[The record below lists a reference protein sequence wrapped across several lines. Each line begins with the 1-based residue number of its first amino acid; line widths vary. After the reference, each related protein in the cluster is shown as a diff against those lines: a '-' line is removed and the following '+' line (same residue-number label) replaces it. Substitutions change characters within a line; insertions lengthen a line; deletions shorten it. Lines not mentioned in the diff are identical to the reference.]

1 VGKSTLLNAVLGR
14 KLAKVSG
21 SPGKT
26 RLLNVFQVPL
36 GRGEWGVGPAPERKA
51 PLPTPSA
58 FYLLDLPGYGYAR
71 VSQTER
77 AAFHR
82 LLERVLHRPRLV
94 GAVWLLD
101 LRREPSADDQAMQD
115 LLAAGHVPVLA
126 AFTKADKLP
135 RGQQRDRAR
144 ALRAALHLDDEQTVS
159 TSATTGDG
167 IPELR
172 QAIGELVT
180 KATAAG

>member
-1 VGKSTLLNAVLGR
+1 MLGR

-26 RLLNVFQVPL
+26 RMMNVFRMPD
-36 GRGEWGVGPAPERKA
+36 
-51 PLPTPSA
+51 
-58 FYLLDLPGYGYAR
+58 FYFLDLPGYGYAR

-77 AAFHR
+77 VAFHR
-82 LLERVLHRPRLV
+82 LLEAVVHRPRIA

-115 LLAAGHVPVLA
+115 LLAGEHVRVLA

-135 RGQQRDRAR
+135 RGQQRERAR
-144 ALRAALHLDDEQTVS
+144 ALRVALHLEDEQTVS
-159 TSATTGDG
+159 TSARTGEGVADLKEA
-167 IPELR
+167 IAELIR
-172 QAIGELVT
+172 G
-180 KATAAG
+180 AA

>member
-1 VGKSTLLNAVLGR
+1 LIGRSNVGKSSLLNALLGR
-14 KLAKVSG
+14 RIAKVSG

-26 RLLNVFQVPL
+26 RMLNVF
-36 GRGEWGVGPAPERKA
+36 R
-51 PLPTPSA
+51 LPDCY
-58 FYLLDLPGYGYAR
+58 FLDLPGYGYAR

-82 LLERVLHRPRLV
+82 LLAEVLLRPRIA

-101 LRREPSADDQAMQD
+101 LRRDPSADDLAMQD
-115 LLAAGHVPVLA
+115 LLAGGSRVLA

-144 ALRAALHLDDEQTVS
+144 ALCAALHLEDEQTVT
-159 TSATTGDG
+159 TSVKTGEG
-167 IPELR
+167 VAELR
-172 QAIGELVT
+172 EAIAELVR
-180 KATAAG
+180 GPR

>member
-1 VGKSTLLNAVLGR
+1 MLGR

-26 RLLNVFQVPL
+26 RMMNVFLVQN
-36 GRGEWGVGPAPERKA
+36 
-51 PLPTPSA
+51 
-58 FYLLDLPGYGYAR
+58 FYFLDLPGYGWAR
-71 VSQTER
+71 VSQAER

-82 LLERVLHRPRLV
+82 LLDGVLRRPRIA

-101 LRREPSADDQAMQD
+101 LRRDPSPDDQAMQD
-115 LLAAGHVPVLA
+115 LLSAGGVRVLA

-144 ALRAALHLDDEQTVS
+144 ALRVALHLDDDQTVS
-159 TSATTGDG
+159 TSAKTGDG
-167 IPELR
+167 VVDLKD
-172 QAIGELVT
+172 AIAELVR
-180 KATAAG
+180 GPR